1 MESFSVWGG
10 GESRVIMLSAAM
22 IMMRVVAMRIFCL
35 LFMGY
40 GATTALLNFFKL
52 LIKKPI
58 YGQKINKT
66 Y

>member
-1 MESFSVWGG
+1 
-10 GESRVIMLSAAM
+10 VIMLSAAM